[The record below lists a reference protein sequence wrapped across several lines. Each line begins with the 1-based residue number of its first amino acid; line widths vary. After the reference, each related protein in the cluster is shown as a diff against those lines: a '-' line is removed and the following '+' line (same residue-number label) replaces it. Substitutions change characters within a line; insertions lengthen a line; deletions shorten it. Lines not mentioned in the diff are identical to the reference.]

1 MYICVCVNIY
11 HIFVYSSVD
20 GCLGCFYVLAIINSA
35 VMNIGVYVTFQI
47 RVFIFSRYMPR
58 GGIGGS
64 YGDSIFS
71 CFFF

>member
-11 HIFVYSSVD
+11 HIFVCSSVD

-71 CFFF
+71 FFF